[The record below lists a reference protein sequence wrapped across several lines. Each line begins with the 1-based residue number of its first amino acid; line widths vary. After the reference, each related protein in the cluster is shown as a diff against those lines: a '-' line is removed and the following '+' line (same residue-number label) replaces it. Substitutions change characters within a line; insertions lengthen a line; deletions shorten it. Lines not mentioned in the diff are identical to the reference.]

1 MGSIRNSWPHSENP
15 TAMVNTKIKKAKTL
29 FEHVNH
35 VNEKQTKN
43 YWETLSEAD
52 KKNWS
57 NYMIHRFLS
66 MEPAFIE
73 IVNEVQKY
81 NLTPDMVY
89 KFYIDV
95 LPKGKRW
102 LKYVKKTA
110 KQKFESGLVELFAKH
125 FEASILESTEY
136 IELLSRSEIEEILDK
151 YGLDAKTKRKY
162 LKGI

>member
-1 MGSIRNSWPHSENP
+1 
-15 TAMVNTKIKKAKTL
+15 
-29 FEHVNH
+29 
-35 VNEKQTKN
+35 
-43 YWETLSEAD
+43 
-52 KKNWS
+52 
-57 NYMIHRFLS
+57 